1 MKINL
6 KKLLPCLLIP
16 LAVGALA
23 GWITAGAMDRFA
35 LLQKPP
41 LSPPAWLFPVVWTV
55 LYLLMG
61 VSLYLVLQMAL
72 SRMART
78 AALRIWGVQL
88 AANLLWP
95 SLFFSLG
102 IYGFA
107 LFWLLLLWL
116 LVLRMIVL
124 FRRLRPIAGTL
135 QLPYLLWLTFAAY
148 LNLGIWILN

>member
-1 MKINL
+1 LKINL

-61 VSLYLVLQMAL
+61 FSLYLVLQMAL

-88 AANLLWP
+88 AANFLWP
-95 SLFFSLG
+95 ILFFSLG

-107 LFWLLLLWL
+107 FFWLILLWL

>member
-61 VSLYLVLQMAL
+61 FSLYLVLQMAL

-88 AANLLWP
+88 AANFLWP
-95 SLFFSLG
+95 ILFFSLG

-107 LFWLLLLWL
+107 FFWLILLWL